1 MSTSSFSTPV
11 KLNKYIKDRSFVPI
25 PIGRT
30 DNKLAKLPIALIAN
44 IVKKLIDEFDI
55 CVIIKN
61 DIEDNIIDLN
71 SIPIETKPITFIGNF
86 FNLFVRSR
94 TK

>member
-1 MSTSSFSTPV
+1 MSTSSSSTPI
-11 KLNKYIKDRSFVPI
+11 KLNKYIKDKSLVPI

-30 DNKLAKLPIALIAN
+30 DNKLAKFPIALIAN
-44 IVKKLIDEFDI
+44 IVKKPIDIFDI
-55 CVIIKN
+55 SVIIKN
-61 DIEDNIIDLN
+61 DIEDNIMDLI

-86 FNLFVRSR
+86 FNLFMRSK